1 MKKTTLLMI
10 LSLLVAALYG
20 CGTGKD
26 NVTTAATDE
35 SVTEKK
41 EENAEEKVTEQQE
54 NTEEQKEENI
64 EESSNKSQEELHQEI
79 DALKQEKEMFLE
91 ADKLGRDLYWGM
103 VYGDVETLKPLFSD
117 NFQVYN
123 NKIVKEENGKTYETP
138 LDNFQTEGYKNHK
151 ATFEIGTFFLHE
163 EESLYIIY
171 DIYPPSDEALFHLN
185 VKFVKDES
193 GALKIGSIAFDA

>member
-79 DALKQEKEMFLE
+79 DALKQEKRCF
-91 ADKLGRDLYWGM
+91 
-103 VYGDVETLKPLFSD
+103 
-117 NFQVYN
+117 
-123 NKIVKEENGKTYETP
+123 
-138 LDNFQTEGYKNHK
+138 
-151 ATFEIGTFFLHE
+151 
-163 EESLYIIY
+163 
-171 DIYPPSDEALFHLN
+171 
-185 VKFVKDES
+185 
-193 GALKIGSIAFDA
+193 